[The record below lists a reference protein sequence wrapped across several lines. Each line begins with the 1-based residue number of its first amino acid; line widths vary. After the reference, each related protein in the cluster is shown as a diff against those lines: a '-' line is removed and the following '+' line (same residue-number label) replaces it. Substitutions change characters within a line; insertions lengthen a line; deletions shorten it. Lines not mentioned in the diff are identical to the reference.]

1 MNSKHTHSESPIKRS
16 LTDEAQRN
24 QAVDTNSTYDDFEK
38 DALEGWSKASEN
50 SRLMKNLDQRFNPKR
65 PVFLWIVS
73 AISIAVIG
81 FFIFTNSSTEK
92 KLSTKNAPQK
102 LITVDQRDVML
113 PKSIAKMENLPKN
126 LQINPEKVVTQFQQK
141 EASYNN
147 QQSSREELEE
157 EFTLPTRKVQPSTST
172 PAFSIAKK
180 KAKEIYLM
188 DFKLIDYRAYRIKP
202 EIKTK
207 QMTILSGTSA
217 GSGIELETAD
227 ESKWKT
233 IDIPYHDYIQQTMD
247 QFRLGNFKQTLS
259 RTQYIL
265 ENYPTDVNALFYGG
279 LCYYNLNEIDQA
291 IEAFNSVLNNPF
303 GNFDE
308 EAMWY
313 LANAYELQQNKTK
326 SRELFQSIV
335 AQKGYYAKQAEKMLR
350 K

>member
-1 MNSKHTHSESPIKRS
+1 MNSKNTHSESPLTRS
-16 LTDEAQRN
+16 QIDEVQRN
-24 QAVDTNSTYDDFEK
+24 QTVNEHSTYDDFDK

-50 SRLMKNLDQRFNPKR
+50 TRLMKNLDQRFNPKR
-65 PVFLWIVS
+65 PIILWIVS
-73 AISIAVIG
+73 IISIAVIG
-81 FFIFTNSSTEK
+81 FFIFTNDSTEK
-92 KLSTKNAPQK
+92 KIAPENASQK
-102 LITVDQRDVML
+102 LITVDQRDVLL

-126 LQINPEKVVTQFQQK
+126 LQIIPEKVVTQFQQK
-141 EASYNN
+141 EESYNN
-147 QQSSREELEE
+147 QQSTRLELEE
-157 EFTLPTRKVQPSTST
+157 EFTLPTRKAQPSTST
-172 PAFSIAKK
+172 PAFSIVKK

-188 DFKLIDYRAYRIKP
+188 DFKLIDYRAYRSKP
-202 EIKTK
+202 EITTK
-207 QMTILSGTSA
+207 QMTVLSGTSA
-217 GSGIELETAD
+217 GNGIEIESTD

-265 ENYPTDVNALFYGG
+265 EFYPNDVNALFYGG

-308 EAMWY
+308 EALWF
-313 LANAYELQQNKTK
+313 LANAYELQQNKAK
-326 SRELFQSIV
+326 SREIFQSIV

>member
-1 MNSKHTHSESPIKRS
+1 MNSKNTYNYIRS
-16 LTDEAQRN
+16 SRLKMDEAQRN
-24 QAVDTNSTYDDFEK
+24 QTVDSNLNADDFEK

-50 SRLMKNLDQRFNPKR
+50 THLMKNLDKRFNPKR
-65 PVFLWIVS
+65 PIFFLFVS

-81 FFIFTNSSTEK
+81 FFIFTNSSPEPRI
-92 KLSTKNAPQK
+92 SSKNTSQK

-126 LQINPEKVVTQFQQK
+126 LQINPKKVVTQFQQK
-141 EASYNN
+141 EASYSN
-147 QQSSREELEE
+147 QQTARVELEE
-157 EFTLPTRKVQPSTST
+157 EFTLPTRKIQPSTST

-188 DFKLIDYRAYRIKP
+188 DFKLIDYRAYRSKP
-202 EIKTK
+202 EISTK
-207 QMTILSGTSA
+207 QMTVLSGTSA
-217 GSGIELETAD
+217 GNGIEIESTD

-233 IDIPYHDYIQQTMD
+233 IAIPYHDYIQQTMD

-265 ENYPTDVNALFYGG
+265 EIYPNDVNALFYGG

-313 LANAYELQQNKTK
+313 LANAYELQQNKAK
-326 SRELFQSIV
+326 SREIFQSIV
-335 AQKGYYAKQAEKMLR
+335 SQKGYYAKQAEKMLR